1 MSTISHITLPDGTDY
16 SIQATGIFYGEVD
29 STSTSTVFTATIPGI
44 TEYYDGLTVLLK
56 NGVVTS
62 ASGFTINING
72 LGAKGSYS
80 NQATG
85 NPITPTSPTRDT
97 TIFNINYTMMF
108 IYCSTLVS
116 GGCWIGY
123 RGYDANTNTIG
134 YQLRTNSSSLP
145 MTSTVYRY
153 RMLFTSPDN
162 AHFVPANNS
171 TSTNATT
178 ARTITQEKINPFGRI
193 VYYGTTAMVDTG
205 ARPSVANLWDQYQF
219 TIGYSYVVALTAW
232 KPVYLKCTPQTDGS
246 AIIDST
252 TPFVQDLP
260 TTEDGKI
267 YIFLG
272 IAYSTTQFELLP
284 HHPVFYYKDGVI
296 RLWTNSPTVSVPVA
310 SDSTPAAL
318 GTASAGSSAEYSRAD
333 HVHAKPTYS
342 ASDVGLGN
350 VDNVQQYSASNPP
363 PYPVTSVNGSTGAVT
378 LTIPTKVSDLTNDTG
393 FITGLYIAS
402 YGSSTFAEV
411 EEAYTNNKIVYCK
424 ASSNA
429 DPSIDVQRRMAFLAY
444 VNINSSDN
452 LINEFEFQYYRSV
465 STHTDAQQG
474 DQVFI
479 YKLNRTTGWS
489 VTAREAYTKIAT
501 GTGLSKSYSNGTL
514 TISNSQTALPTVSAS
529 DNGKILTV
537 VNGAWAAANLPTY
550 QGGVS

>member
-1 MSTISHITLPDGTDY
+1 MTNLAPIPACIPYAEL
-16 SIQATGIFYGEVD
+16 D
-29 STSTSTVFTATIPGI
+29 STSTSTVMTATIPGI
-44 TEYYDGLTVLLK
+44 NAYYDGLVVLLK

-72 LGAKGSYS
+72 LGAKPSYS
-80 NQATG
+80 NLATG
-85 NPITPTSPTRDT
+85 NSITPTAPTRDT

-108 IYCSTLVS
+108 IYSSTLVS

-145 MTSTVYRY
+145 MTSKVYRY
-153 RMLFTSPDN
+153 RILFTSPDN

-219 TIGYSYVVALTAW
+219 TIGYSYVVTLTAW
-232 KPVYLKCTPQTDGS
+232 KPVYLKCAPQTDGS
-246 AIIDST
+246 AIIDSA
-252 TPFVQDLP
+252 TPFVQTLP
-260 TTEDGKI
+260 STEDGKI

-272 IAYSTTQFELLP
+272 IAYSTTQLELLP
-284 HHPVFYYKDGVI
+284 HHPVFYYKDGSI
-296 RLWTNSPTVSVPVA
+296 RMWTNSPTVSVPVA

-363 PYPVTSVNGSTGAVT
+363 PYPVTSVNGDTGAVT
-378 LTIPTKVSDLTNDTG
+378 VSVPSKVSDLTNDSG
-393 FITGLYIAS
+393 FITGMYIAS
-402 YGSSTFAEV
+402 YGASTYADILA
-411 EEAYTNNKIVYCK
+411 AYQAKKIIYCR
-424 ASSNA
+424 ASSNS
-429 DPSIDVQRRMAFLAY
+429 DPSSGEQKRLAFLAY
-444 VNINSSDN
+444 VNHDTTPT
-452 LINEFEFQYYRSV
+452 EFEFQYYRSV
-465 STHTDAQQG
+465 ATHTDAQQG
-474 DQVFI
+474 DQVFV
-479 YKLNRTTGWS
+479 YKLNSSTGWS

-514 TISNSQTALPTVSAS
+514 TISNSQAALPTVSAS
-529 DNGKILTV
+529 DNGKVLTV